1 MFSEPAHRSQ
11 WSGPLFSESPRDAM
25 MNLDGVY
32 VALPRDE
39 QHSSVAQWQSI
50 RLLTGGL

>member
-1 MFSEPAHRSQ
+1 VESATV
-11 WSGPLFSESPRDAM
+11 FSESARDAM
-25 MNLDGVY
+25 MNLDSVN